1 MMKLSIL
8 LHPFLVCF
16 LVAAFVQKVAHAT
29 EESVRGSSVSWQ
41 GLFSMVIEVPSI
53 FADRTL
59 RSSCFY

>member
-16 LVAAFVQKVAHAT
+16 LVAAFGQKVAHAT
-29 EESVRGSSVSWQ
+29 EESVRGSSVSLQ
-41 GLFSMVIEVPSI
+41 GLFMVIEVPSI